1 MQSLSDGQRST
12 FRYFFFAEY
21 RFIHR
26 ITLPD
31 FEPLGPLVNS
41 EFWPGIEKIHRLI
54 ADNYSSMLC
63 VDLEDFTGNTR
74 YSAYNMFGVINA
86 IIVN

>member
-31 FEPLGPLVNS
+31 FEQLGPQWIVS
-41 EFWPGIEKIHRLI
+41 FGPQWVLI

-74 YSAYNMFGVINA
+74 YSAYNMFDVINA